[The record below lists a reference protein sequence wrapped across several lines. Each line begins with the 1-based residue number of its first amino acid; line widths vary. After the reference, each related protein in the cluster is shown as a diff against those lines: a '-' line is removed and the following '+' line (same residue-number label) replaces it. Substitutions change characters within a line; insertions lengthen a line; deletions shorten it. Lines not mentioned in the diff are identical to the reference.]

1 MFVTEM
7 FDTTLSIKCE
17 SKEYLSF
24 NVVISICGV
33 IILFWIRGNWQAVLF
48 IQKFDFGI
56 SLGNRYVCLCYENV
70 LSTDMLYSRYLRNV
84 SVLPILNLIQSYIP
98 LYTNAIV
105 VSSLIAC
112 IL

>member
-56 SLGNRYVCLCYENV
+56 SLGKRCVCLDRPCAMKMYCKPICCTQGV
-70 LSTDMLYSRYLRNV
+70 LGTYQFY
-84 SVLPILNLIQSYIP
+84 QS
-98 LYTNAIV
+98 
-105 VSSLIAC
+105 
-112 IL
+112 